1 MSASNVSFWITLV
14 QLVFVPI
21 QILGL
26 YLCSKQFMR
35 HYFAAKAMA
44 ALVQATFGAMAK
56 ANASTPDAVNPT
68 LAKAA
73 YEMADA
79 LLKAGE
85 A

>member
-1 MSASNVSFWITLV
+1 MSASNASFWITLV

-35 HYFAAKAMA
+35 HYLAAQAMNGLLAQSCGSAFGTDPVFGAQYAYAMA
-44 ALVQATFGAMAK
+44 
-56 ANASTPDAVNPT
+56 D
-68 LAKAA
+68 
-73 YEMADA
+73 EM
-79 LLKAGE
+79 LKAGK